1 MNKCFIFSKHL
12 DDNGCVCLKIS
23 DLGELIAPPEFRNFL
38 QIKDLQKES
47 STIIVETCTRAI
59 LLGLALPWLPE
70 RKARIAIPYA
80 LEDKVTQP
88 VEELHFAFD
97 KFYYQNNQYLVVV
110 IDKQRMRKL
119 IQVFDEHGIEFDAVT
134 LDWFALASQ
143 ELIISETELLINNED
158 FKGVLSGD
166 LAQTYLKNHPHNP
179 AHLFQDSKIPV
190 TSPASQNEEH
200 SYTWISKRL
209 IKSRPLNLCQGEIQH
224 GKTTDWVKKG
234 YLLVGGLCGFWLIS
248 ILFVNWLSLH
258 WLNRQIDEIDRQTAV
273 IYREFFPDA
282 KQVISP
288 KFRIS
293 QLLGGSTAENQTRF
307 WFILNQLSKAI
318 KDSGITVEQLR
329 YQNKTISITLVS
341 SDFESLQKIENK
353 LKQSQLK
360 VKQTQASTKDQQ
372 VVATLELT

>member
-1 MNKCFIFSKHL
+1 MDKCFIFSKHL

-23 DLGELIAPPEFRNFL
+23 DLGELIAPPEFRNFS

-190 TSPASQNEEH
+190 ASPASQNEEH

-248 ILFVNWLSLH
+248 ILFVNW
-258 WLNRQIDEIDRQTAV
+258 
-273 IYREFFPDA
+273 
-282 KQVISP
+282 
-288 KFRIS
+288 
-293 QLLGGSTAENQTRF
+293 
-307 WFILNQLSKAI
+307 
-318 KDSGITVEQLR
+318 
-329 YQNKTISITLVS
+329 
-341 SDFESLQKIENK
+341 
-353 LKQSQLK
+353 
-360 VKQTQASTKDQQ
+360 
-372 VVATLELT
+372 

>member
-1 MNKCFIFSKHL
+1 MDKCFIFSKHL

-23 DLGELIAPPEFRNFL
+23 DTGELIAPPEFRNFSQIQDL
-38 QIKDLQKES
+38 QIES
-47 STIIVETCTRAI
+47 STIIVETSTRAI
-59 LLGLALPWLPE
+59 LLALTIPWLPE

-97 KFYYQNNQYLVVV
+97 KFHYQNNEYLVVV

-119 IQVFDEHGIEFDAVT
+119 IQVFDEHRIKFDAIT

-143 ELIISETELLINNED
+143 ELIVTESELLINNED

-166 LAQTYLKNHPHNP
+166 LAQTYLKNHPQNLT
-179 AHLFQDSKIPV
+179 HLFQDSKIVPP
-190 TSPASQNEEH
+190 SPASQNEEH

-209 IKSRPLNLCQGEIQH
+209 IKSKPLNLCQGEMQH
-224 GKTTDWVKKG
+224 GKTTDWIKKG
-234 YLLVGGLCGFWLIS
+234 YQLVGGLCGIWLIS

-258 WLNRQIDEIDRQTAV
+258 ALNKQIDEIDRQIAV

-282 KQVISP
+282 KQIISP

-293 QLLGGSTAENQTRF
+293 QLLGGNTTENHTRF
-307 WFILNQLSKAI
+307 WFILNQLSKAM

-329 YQNKTISITLVS
+329 YQNKIISVTLVS

>member
-1 MNKCFIFSKHL
+1 MDKCFIFSKHL
-12 DDNGCVCLKIS
+12 NDNGCVCLKIS
-23 DLGELIAPPEFRNFL
+23 DLGELIAPPEFRNFS
-38 QIKDLQKES
+38 QIKDLQRES

-59 LLGLALPWLPE
+59 LLDLAIPWLPE

-97 KFYYQNNQYLVVV
+97 KFHYQNNQYLIVV
-110 IDKQRMRKL
+110 IDKQRMRTL
-119 IQVFDEHGIEFDAVT
+119 IQVFDEHGIEFDAIT

-143 ELIISETELLINNED
+143 ELIVCESELLINNED

-166 LAQTYLKNHPHNP
+166 LAQTYLKNHPQYP
-179 AHLFQDSKIPV
+179 THLFQDSKIV
-190 TSPASQNEEH
+190 VSSPASQNEEH

-209 IKSRPLNLCQGEIQH
+209 IKSKPLNLCQGEMQH

-234 YLLVGGLCGFWLIS
+234 YLLVAGLCGIWLIS

-258 WLNRQIDEIDRQTAV
+258 WLNRQIDEIDRQIAV

-293 QLLGGSTAENQTRF
+293 QLLGGGTAENQTRF